1 MRRKRIIALAL
12 AAATMLA
19 GTGRATA
26 DGKSHHRETGRTHA
40 VFVQTNKPRSAGG
53 NTIRVFKR
61 ADNGRLSAAG
71 EFKTGGNGGAVAGA
85 PTDALASQG
94 SLVYDGRLLF
104 AVNAGSNTVTL
115 FRVHG
120 TKLKRLQV
128 TRSGGLLPVGV
139 AVRHGLVYVLNAGGD
154 GAVQGFRLEHDRL
167 HRIAGANR
175 SLHLGNPARPS
186 FVLSPAQVGVDP
198 LGRFVLI
205 TTKTNNTV
213 LAFRVGHGGRL
224 AKRPVS
230 TRDSNG
236 PFAFTF
242 DTQRTL
248 LVVGVAT
255 NTLTRHRLDR
265 RGSLR
270 QIGAPVP
277 NGQQAS
283 CWIQRVGNFYYV
295 SNTAS
300 STVSSYRVK
309 NGKLRLLNGRAA
321 AIPGGGTID
330 MTASGRFL
338 YVQNATAGNVQGYA
352 VNDDGSLRLVTTATG
367 LPKFANGIGMEG
379 IAAS

>member
-1 MRRKRIIALAL
+1 MRQKGVIALIL
-12 AAATMLA
+12 AVATMLA

-26 DGKSHHRETGRTHA
+26 DGRSHHWGIDHARA
-40 VFVQTNKPRSAGG
+40 VFVQTNKPKSAGG

-61 ADNGRLSAAG
+61 ADNGRLKAAG

-104 AVNAGSNTVTL
+104 AVNAGSNTITL
-115 FRVHG
+115 FRVRG
-120 TKLKRLQV
+120 TELERLQV
-128 TRSGGLLPVGV
+128 IRSGGLLPVGI
-139 AVRHGLVYVLNAGGD
+139 AVHHGLVYVLNAGGD
-154 GAVQGFRLEHDRL
+154 GSVQGFRLGHDRL
-167 HRIAGANR
+167 HPIAGAHR
-175 SLHLGNPARPS
+175 SLGLGNPERPN
-186 FVLSPAQVGVDP
+186 FLLSPAQVGVDP
-198 LGRFVLI
+198 HGRFVLV

-224 AKRPVS
+224 ARRPVS
-230 TRDSNG
+230 TADSNG

-242 DTQRTL
+242 DTRRTL
-248 LVVGVAT
+248 LLVGAVT

-265 RGSLR
+265 GGSLR

-283 CWIQRVGNFYYV
+283 CWIQRVGKFYYV
-295 SNTAS
+295 ANTAS

-309 NGKLRLLNGRAA
+309 NGKPVLLNGTAA
-321 AIPGGGTID
+321 TIPGGGTID

-352 VNDDGSLRLVTTATG
+352 VNGDGSLRLVTTATG
-367 LPKFANGIGMEG
+367 LPRFANGIGMEG

>member
-1 MRRKRIIALAL
+1 MLVL

-26 DGKSHHRETGRTHA
+26 DGGSQHRDTGRTHA
-40 VFVQTNKPRSAGG
+40 VFIQTNKPKSAGG

-61 ADNGRLSAAG
+61 AGNGRLSAAR

-104 AVNAGSNTVTL
+104 AVNAGSNTITL

-120 TKLKRLQV
+120 TELARLQV
-128 TRSGGLLPVGV
+128 IRSGGLLPVGV
-139 AVRHGLVYVLNAGGD
+139 AVHHGLVYVLNAGGD

-175 SLHLGNPARPS
+175 SLNLGNPARPS

-198 LGRFVLI
+198 LGRFVLV

-224 AKRPVS
+224 AKKPVS
-230 TRDSNG
+230 TTDSNG

-248 LVVGVAT
+248 LVVGVTT
-255 NTLTRHRLDR
+255 NTLTRYRLDR

-270 QIGAPVP
+270 QIGTPVP

-309 NGKLRLLNGRAA
+309 NGKLVLLNGKAA
-321 AIPGGGTID
+321 TIPGGGTID

-338 YVQNATAGNVQGYA
+338 YVQNATAGNVQGYT